1 MQEMLSKDLEEIKKS
16 QSIMNNTIMEM
27 KCILEGTNNRKTE
40 AKERISEVKD
50 KMVEANEAERKKEKK
65 N

>member
-1 MQEMLSKDLEEIKKS
+1 MLSKYLEEIKKS
-16 QSIMNNTIMEM
+16 QSIMNNAIMER

-40 AKERISEVKD
+40 AKERKSEVED
-50 KMVEANEAERKKEKK
+50 RMVEANEAERKK

>member
-1 MQEMLSKDLEEIKKS
+1 MLSKDLEEIKKS
-16 QSIMNNTIMEM
+16 QSIMNNAIMEM

-40 AKERISEVKD
+40 AKERISEVED
-50 KMVEANEAERKKEKK
+50 RMVEANEAERKK

>member
-1 MQEMLSKDLEEIKKS
+1 
-16 QSIMNNTIMEM
+16 MNNTIMEM

-40 AKERISEVKD
+40 AKERTSEVKD
-50 KMVEANEAERKKEKK
+50 RMVEANEAERKKEKK